1 MLKLNL
7 TLHIK
12 AKNIPINNGKNSA
25 KQKLKLKINNNFLK
39 ISSNTIENIPIIQY
53 LKNNLFCLEFN
64 ILKLII
70 KKFLKYEIIY

>member
-12 AKNIPINNGKNSA
+12 AKDIPTSNGKNRA
-25 KQKLKLKINNNFLK
+25 IYVLKLKLNNNFLK
-39 ISSNTIENIPIIQY
+39 ISSRRIENTPIIQY
-53 LKNNLFCLEFN
+53 FKNNLFCLELS

-70 KKFLKYEIIY
+70 

>member
-12 AKNIPINNGKNSA
+12 AKNIPTNNGKNRA
-25 KQKLKLKINNNFLK
+25 IYILKFKLSNNFLK
-39 ISSNTIENIPIIQY
+39 ISSSKIENIPIIQY
-53 LKNNLFCLEFN
+53 FKNNLFCLELS

-70 KKFLKYEIIY
+70 